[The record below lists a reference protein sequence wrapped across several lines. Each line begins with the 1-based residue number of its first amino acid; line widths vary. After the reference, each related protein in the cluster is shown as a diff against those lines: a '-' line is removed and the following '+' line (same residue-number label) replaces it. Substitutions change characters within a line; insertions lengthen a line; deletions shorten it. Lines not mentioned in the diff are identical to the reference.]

1 MPMANTQ
8 GGPQSPLEK
17 FIERLNSDP
26 QYLNRFV
33 ENPAGVF
40 VEDVDP
46 NTPQSLQTQLNEYV
60 KKRLTG
66 LSPKTVRFKEEQTR
80 NAIDVAIEIYLG

>member
-1 MPMANTQ
+1 MASTQ
-8 GGPQSPLEK
+8 GGSQSGLEK

-26 QYLNRFV
+26 EYFKRFV

-46 NTPQSLQTQLNEYV
+46 NTPQSLQTQLNDYV
-60 KKRLTG
+60 KKRLTNV
-66 LSPKTVRFKEEQTR
+66 SAKTLRFREEQAR
-80 NAIDVAIEIYLG
+80 GAIDATIEIYLG

>member
-1 MPMANTQ
+1 MASTQ
-8 GGPQSPLEK
+8 EGPQNPLEK

-26 QYLNRFV
+26 QYFNRFV

-66 LSPKTVRFKEEQTR
+66 LSPETLRFSEGKVRSTTDAE
-80 NAIDVAIEIYLG
+80 IDIYLG

>member
-1 MPMANTQ
+1 MASTQ
-8 GGPQSPLEK
+8 GGSQSRLEK

-26 QYLNRFV
+26 EYFKRFV

-46 NTPQSLQTQLNEYV
+46 NTPQSLQTQLNDYV
-60 KKRLTG
+60 KKRLTN
-66 LSPKTVRFKEEQTR
+66 LSPKTLRFREEQAPS
-80 NAIDVAIEIYLG
+80 AIDATIEIYLG